1 MEVYSA
7 SCGSPDGRA
16 VWGRT
21 DTCIHMAES
30 LCCSPAITAGL
41 LTGYTPVQNK
51 KLEVWGGG
59 EWTFTF
65 KFKKNV
71 CIQECNCMYSN
82 NVLVLQMM
90 PYILIELQKY
100 TAVNF
105 FLIFLEK
112 ANVAQVAV
120 KFQVI
125 RKSST
130 SPLPSCKL
138 CKLSSVH

>member
-1 MEVYSA
+1 
-7 SCGSPDGRA
+7 
-16 VWGRT
+16 
-21 DTCIHMAES
+21 
-30 LCCSPAITAGL
+30 
-41 LTGYTPVQNK
+41 
-51 KLEVWGGG
+51 
-59 EWTFTF
+59 
-65 KFKKNV
+65 
-71 CIQECNCMYSN
+71 MYSN